1 VIDRRYAR
9 VIYGTA
15 VSLVLLFICQV
26 WSKGKP
32 PIDGYTLLRS
42 VQSPVDLL
50 LPHLP
55 GSYTVSVTLS
65 GGAAD
70 EMKRTLEKLKLEAPR
85 YEEVFDSGRRFYLNL
100 SNANYPL
107 ETRECIT
114 GILNPVEMMEIVMA
128 SALKYRDKDMFS
140 IIMKETNVS
149 TAMETI
155 DGKRIYKVQVVP
167 KGRYFAYSYQD
178 KGAYARESWLTALTL
193 VMDSASHQARELVL
207 QKYSRHYEAVKK
219 EKPPVDS
226 FLIRYSFMYG
236 SFDGV
241 VLPTELTLWVNGAQT
256 LFLSASY
263 RVIDGRYRV
272 FDIRKICSSVKDSAS
287 CLTMQYGT
295 YRTGEIP
302 AAVRK
307 PVRPAAYAKD
317 LEHAAQLSREALASL
332 REGNIE
338 SSVRI
343 CKKIIGQYPE
353 TPQAVE
359 ARRLLSGLPG
369 GK

>member
-1 VIDRRYAR
+1 VSVRSARRVNVFLA
-9 VIYGTA
+9 
-15 VSLVLLFICQV
+15 LLLICQA
-26 WSKGKP
+26 WSKEKP
-32 PIDGYTLLRS
+32 PVDGYSLLRS

-55 GSYTVSVTLS
+55 GSYTVAVALS
-65 GGAAD
+65 GTAAD
-70 EMKRTLEKLKLEAPR
+70 EMKRTLEKLNLEAPQ
-85 YEEVFDSGRRFYLNL
+85 YEEVFNTNRRFYLNL

-114 GILNPVEMMEIVMA
+114 GILNPVEMMDIVMT
-128 SALKYRDKDMFS
+128 SAMKYRDNDMFS

-149 TAMETI
+149 TSTETI
-155 DGKRIYKVQVVP
+155 DGTRIYNVRVVP

-178 KGAYARESWLTALTL
+178 NGAYARESWLTALTL
-193 VMDSASHQARELVL
+193 VIDSASRRPNELVL
-207 QKYSRHYEAVKK
+207 RKYARQFEAVRK

-226 FLIRYSFMYG
+226 FLIRYSFTYR
-236 SFDGV
+236 SFDGII
-241 VLPTELTLWVNGAQT
+241 LPSDLGLWVNGAQT
-256 LFLSASY
+256 LSVSATY

-272 FDIRKICSSVKDSAS
+272 FDTRTICFRGPDSAS
-287 CLTMQYGT
+287 CLTMKYGR

-307 PVRPAAYAKD
+307 PLRPAAYAKD
-317 LEHAAQLSREALASL
+317 LERAAQLSRGALTSL

-338 SSVRI
+338 TFIRI
-343 CKKIIGQYPE
+343 CKKIVGQYPE

-359 ARRLLSGLPG
+359 ARHLLSGLPG